1 MEVEVKILTDVK
13 HKITETVPMEVEVG
27 VAGKYEHFKSIGGR
41 GRMVLPS
48 NGLNGVIIDMILDQN
63 RRTYPYHDPE
73 WQAAAKFYAVKHMT
87 DVLHAPMAD
96 DSAKAR
102 VTVDCFAVSPI
113 IPLSTNLY
121 MQEAK
126 GLVVS
131 LLIKGVQFENDDEAD
146 GFGLTPVPPIPL
158 QALLLTGEVS
168 SDGLTPTVAPSFFR
182 IRARCFTAPCR
193 VKEGNWLA
201 PLLVAEAK
209 AAAAADGSTASFD
222 NIRTARRRLM
232 RVANHRESQAV
243 PKAAGGGLSEGEVSD
258 GGASAASS
266 SVSKLARQARNG
278 FDIR

>member
-1 MEVEVKILTDVK
+1 MSL
-13 HKITETVPMEVEVG
+13 
-27 VAGKYEHFKSIGGR
+27 
-41 GRMVLPS
+41 
-48 NGLNGVIIDMILDQN
+48 
-63 RRTYPYHDPE
+63 
-73 WQAAAKFYAVKHMT
+73 
-87 DVLHAPMAD
+87 
-96 DSAKAR
+96 
-102 VTVDCFAVSPI
+102 I

-209 AAAAADGSTASFD
+209 AAAAADGSTACFD

-232 RVANHRESQAV
+232 RVASHRESQAV
-243 PKAAGGGLSEGEVSD
+243 PKAAGKRRAEGRADGGGLSEGEVSD
-258 GGASAASS
+258 GGASVASS